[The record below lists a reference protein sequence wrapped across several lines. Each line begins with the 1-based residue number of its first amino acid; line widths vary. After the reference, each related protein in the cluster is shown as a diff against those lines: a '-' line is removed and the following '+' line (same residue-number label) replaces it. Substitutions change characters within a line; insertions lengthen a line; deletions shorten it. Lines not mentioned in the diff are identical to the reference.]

1 MSTASAHSIQENT
14 GVITRA
20 KEPGILNFC
29 PNKNQKSLKTL
40 VRENIRRAK
49 TKASRRQGITKG
61 SNNSHWINHALL
73 KTLQWLLVP
82 SKPLCP
88 FTVFNLGF
96 FFPGDFWQCLETF
109 RVVTTGEVLL
119 VSNG

>member
-1 MSTASAHSIQENT
+1 M
-14 GVITRA
+14 A

-29 PNKNQKSLKTL
+29 PNKTQKTLKTL
-40 VRENIRRAK
+40 VQENIRRAK

-61 SNNSHWINHALL
+61 SHNSHWISHALL

-88 FTVFNLGF
+88 FTVLNLGF
-96 FFPGDFWQCLETF
+96 FFPGDFWQCLEMF
-109 RVVTTGEVLL
+109 RAVTTGGMLL
-119 VSNG
+119 ASNG